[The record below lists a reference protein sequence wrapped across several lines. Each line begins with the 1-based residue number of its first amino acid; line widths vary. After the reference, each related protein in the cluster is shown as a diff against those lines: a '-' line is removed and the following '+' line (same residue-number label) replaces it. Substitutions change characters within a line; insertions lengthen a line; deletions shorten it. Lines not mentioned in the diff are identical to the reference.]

1 MLLRFHTLWTW
12 HWTLQILSDKRI
24 LALSNHEVYGIKSKL
39 KMISPQQKQTNTN
52 NIHLFVTS
60 KPWEFDACYIPH
72 VGTHIS
78 CWATWIHFH
87 LSCTILGGSKKTTP
101 AQSNQSIYFIN
112 LGKKYCEKW
121 TKPCAVMDPQ
131 NPKSWSFK
139 FRFTLPLPAGHQFLE
154 VPTLNLPI
162 KSTNDHI
169 STCISLI
176 FYGFSWI
183 GKYIVRPMDP
193 MG

>member
-52 NIHLFVTS
+52 NIHLFVAS

-72 VGTHIS
+72 VGTHKS

-112 LGKKYCEKW
+112 LGKNTAKNEQKHVLLW
-121 TKPCAVMDPQ
+121 IHKIQ
-131 NPKSWSFK
+131 NHGLSSSDS
-139 FRFTLPLPAGHQFLE
+139 LFLFQQ
-154 VPTLNLPI
+154 V
-162 KSTNDHI
+162 TN
-169 STCISLI
+169 
-176 FYGFSWI
+176 F
-183 GKYIVRPMDP
+183 
-193 MG
+193 